1 MNASRQHD
9 DLILAILDMRRH
21 RMPSYVARKYGVTRE
36 RVIQLCAEIKEAD
49 IKISTKKNVETLY
62 EILLHYPHR

>member
-1 MNASRQHD
+1 MSSRQHD

-21 RMPSYVARKYGVTRE
+21 RMPSHVARKYGVTRE
-36 RVIQLCAEIKEAD
+36 RVIQICAEIKAAD
-49 IKISTKKNVETLY
+49 VKISTKKNVETLY